1 MISYR
6 FEIADEDEALQI
18 LVQDSMVDIA
28 NEFEINLII
37 SFNLQKEKKTKRSK
51 EKQRKTKINEN
62 K

>member
-18 LVQDSMVDIA
+18 LVQDLMVDIA

-37 SFNLQKEKKTKRSK
+37 NFKDYKKKK
-51 EKQRKTKINEN
+51 
-62 K
+62 

>member
-6 FEIADEDEALQI
+6 FEIADEDETLQI

-37 SFNLQKEKKTKRSK
+37 SFKNYKKKKKTKKAMKSK
-51 EKQRKTKINEN
+51 EKQK
-62 K
+62 